1 MAKKRRM
8 VNNLTKQRNLRR
20 RELEKSRINQRQKLM
35 LLMMQLRLAKNQ
47 RLLRLPDKNLR
58 NELTKI
64 KMEMRMHR
72 AENVTKQLS
81 QEGTN
86 S

>member
-1 MAKKRRM
+1 M

-72 AENVTKQLS
+72 TENVTKQLS
-81 QEGTN
+81 HEGTN

>member
-1 MAKKRRM
+1 
-8 VNNLTKQRNLRR
+8 
-20 RELEKSRINQRQKLM
+20 M

-47 RLLRLPDKNLR
+47 RLLRLPDKNLH